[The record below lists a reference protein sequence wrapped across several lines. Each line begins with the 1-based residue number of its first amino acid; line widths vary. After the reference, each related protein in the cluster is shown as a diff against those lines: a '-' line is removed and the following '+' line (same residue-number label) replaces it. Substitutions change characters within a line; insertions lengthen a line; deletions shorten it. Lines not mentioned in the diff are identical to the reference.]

1 MWGWQGQL
9 PGLPSLFP
17 GSLRMPLPLS
27 RAVITAV
34 STGEVWLRRE
44 DGSKTKIYVSQL
56 QKGKYSVHKA

>member
-1 MWGWQGQL
+1 MTPAL
-9 PGLPSLFP
+9 P
-17 GSLRMPLPLS
+17 R

-44 DGSKTKIYVSQL
+44 DGTKTKIYVSQL